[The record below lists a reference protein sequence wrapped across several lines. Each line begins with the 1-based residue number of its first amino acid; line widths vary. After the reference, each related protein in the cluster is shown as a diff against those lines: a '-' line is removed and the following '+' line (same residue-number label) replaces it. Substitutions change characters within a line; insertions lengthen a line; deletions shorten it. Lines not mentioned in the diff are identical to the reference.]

1 MGRARFLGNL
11 LHSVDPKGRVAV
23 PAGFRKKLAPGE
35 DTFILVP
42 GRDHAIEVRLVRDW
56 EEYERQVL
64 ENQPEH
70 APEALRSKRYLYS
83 RSAEVSLDN
92 QGRLLL
98 PRHLL
103 EEAEITTEAVVAGMG
118 SFFELWNPERYRA
131 FIAEEKQ
138 RYDTDRNAAARH
150 GWEAL
155 KGRAGTDD
163 RGVSHSGDGR

>member
-1 MGRARFLGNL
+1 MGRARFFGNFV
-11 LHSVDPKGRVAV
+11 HSVDAKGRVAV
-23 PAGFRKKLAPGE
+23 PVVYRKKLAPDE
-35 DTFILVP
+35 DTFVLVP
-42 GRDHAIEVRLVRDW
+42 GRDRAIEARLIRDW
-56 EEYERQVL
+56 EEYESQIL
-64 ENQPEH
+64 ENQPEY

-103 EEAEITTEAVVAGMG
+103 EEAEITNEAVVAGMG

-150 GWEAL
+150 GWEVSR
-155 KGRAGTDD
+155 GRASTDD